1 MANPYKK
8 RASDEELIKLCL
20 EGDRIAHRTLFDRYA
35 GKMMAVCSRYAKNK
49 ALAEDILQEGFIRV
63 FRKLDTF
70 KHKGSFEGWVRTIMV
85 NSALKEIAKKH
96 NKQDIISLD
105 QQWDQSF
112 DPEVL
117 AYLGETELL
126 GLIQRL
132 PAGYKTV
139 FNLYAIEGYSH
150 KEIGEQLGIGE
161 STSRSQLV
169 KARNM
174 LKKMVATMQKQAV

>member
-1 MANPYKK
+1 LANPI
-8 RASDEELIKLCL
+8 RHGASDEQLIKLCL
-20 EGDRIAHRTLFDRYA
+20 EGDRIACRTIFDKYA
-35 GKMMAVCSRYAKNK
+35 GKMMAVCMRYAKSK

-63 FRKLDTF
+63 FRKIDTF
-70 KHKGSFEGWVRTIMV
+70 QHKGSFEGWIRTIMV

-117 AYLGETELL
+117 AYLGESELL
-126 GLIQRL
+126 ELIHRL
-132 PAGYKTV
+132 PTGYQTV

-174 LKKMVATMQKQAV
+174 LKKMVAIMQKQAV